1 MTERAVPI
9 DTKAETGA
17 GRIARLAAIA
27 SLVVLLLALLPLA
40 AITLK
45 VWRSP
50 EPIVD
55 LRL

>member
-45 VWRSP
+45 VWLSP